1 MIGIIHILNIQNQNN
16 SLKFYQF
23 WNCNL
28 FSDME
33 EAPFLL
39 LFKIV
44 SYISYR
50 DDFLQKC
57 INLPHVCSDLV
68 SVVLFK
74 KEFYH

>member
-1 MIGIIHILNIQNQNN
+1 
-16 SLKFYQF
+16 
-23 WNCNL
+23 
-28 FSDME
+28 ME

-74 KEFYH
+74 REFYH